1 MPEKYR
7 DEIEEI
13 LKRAGEAAPPGNS
26 IGEAEGRQEDRPRKG
41 RPDRQAPAAWRSA
54 NRNWPSLTPG
64 KILVAGLIL
73 FVVAAFLGLGP
84 LIWVGLILLVVAYLL
99 FFVSPRSIS
108 HEKRWRG
115 RPVDEASSTALDRF
129 KRWLKK

>member
-13 LKRAGEAAPPGNS
+13 LKKAGEAALRRSPG
-26 IGEAEGRQEDRPRKG
+26 EPEGCPEDRPRKV
-41 RPDRQAPAAWRSA
+41 RPASPERRSV
-54 NRNWPSLTPG
+54 NPRWPSVTPG
-64 KILVAGLIL
+64 KMLLAGLIL